1 MLGRHWTDWTSP
13 RAWRTSVV
21 AGLAAAALLAG
32 SPVDAAPPAEPP
44 TGPAPAVGPT
54 AKPERRR
61 VEVGIIPL
69 VGGDTDVGVGVGE
82 LSSVAGLPAA
92 IPRQPYRWAVETS
105 AFISFKPGVEGKP
118 YIIPYQDYY
127 VQFSVPGLLGGRLR
141 VEARP
146 SFTQESTQRFYGLGN
161 ASPAPAADSPE
172 RDFYGRTH
180 PMLWARARY
189 RFFSSLN
196 FGLGAYYT
204 ENWMK
209 IPAGGTLATQMA
221 SGDPAIQEILG
232 HAGRHGV
239 LLFESLLLYDSRDD
253 EIDTERGQFHQVKLR
268 VSPRLNDEVPY
279 SYQQINLTS
288 RFFHTLIPDRLVL
301 AARVLADFQF
311 GHPPFYELARY
322 DDTFA
327 LGGVNGVRGVP
338 AQRYYGRVKV
348 FTNWE
353 ARVRIGGFKLRG
365 KAMTVGFAAFAD
377 VGRAWTELLKS
388 HPELDGTGW
397 GLKYGFGGGLRL
409 TQGKTFVV
417 RGDIAWSPDSRP
429 IGGYVNAG
437 QMF

>member
-1 MLGRHWTDWTSP
+1 LGRLPWLSAFT
-13 RAWRTSVV
+13 RAQRRALKV
-21 AGLAAAALLAG
+21 AALIVIL
-32 SPVDAAPPAEPP
+32 
-44 TGPAPAVGPT
+44 PAPARVGAASPAQT
-54 AKPERRR
+54 QPGKSDERRR
-61 VEVGIIPL
+61 VEFGIVPL
-69 VGGDTDVGVGVGE
+69 VGGDTDVGAGVGQ
-82 LSSVAGLPAA
+82 LSTLAGLPATSKRA
-92 IPRQPYRWAVETS
+92 PYRWALESS
-105 AFISFKPGVEGKP
+105 AFISFKPGTEGKSF
-118 YIIPYQDYY
+118 IIPYQDYY
-127 VQFSVPGLLGGRLR
+127 VQWTAPELMGGRLR
-141 VEARP
+141 LEARP
-146 SFTQESTQRFYGLGN
+146 SFTQETTQRYYGLGN
-161 ASPAPAADSPE
+161 ASAAPVKDVRA

-180 PMLWARARY
+180 PMLWVRARY
-189 RFFSSLN
+189 RFWSSLN

-204 ENWMK
+204 QNWMN

-221 SGDPAIQEILG
+221 SGDPLVRDLLG

-268 VSPRLNDEVPY
+268 VSPRLNDDVPY
-279 SYQQINLTS
+279 AYQQINLTS

-301 AARVLADFQF
+301 AARVLADVQF

-338 AQRYYGRVKV
+338 AQRYYGKVKV

-353 ARVRIGGFKLRG
+353 ARVRVGGFHLFG
-365 KAMTVGFAAFAD
+365 KAMIFGLGAFAD
-377 VGRAWTELLKS
+377 AGRSWTELGSS
-388 HPELDGTGW
+388 HPELDGRGW
-397 GLKYGFGGGLRL
+397 GLKYGVGGGVRL

-417 RGDIAWSPDSRP
+417 RGDLAWSPDARP